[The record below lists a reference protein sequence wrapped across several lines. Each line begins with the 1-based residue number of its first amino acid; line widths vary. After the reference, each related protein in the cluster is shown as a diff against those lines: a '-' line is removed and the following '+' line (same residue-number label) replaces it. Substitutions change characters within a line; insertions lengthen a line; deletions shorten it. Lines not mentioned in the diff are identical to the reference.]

1 MRKLKLN
8 RRLLLLA
15 GLGGLAAQLGASGAA
30 AQDPARVMPRT
41 YRVVLE
47 NDKVRVLEFVGR
59 PGMGICGEGMHSHP
73 ERLSIV
79 MNGYQAR
86 TTRPGTPDRVQER
99 KDGDVFWREAET
111 HKVENI
117 GKTNSRVLMVELKA
131 PAAGKC

>member
-8 RRLLLLA
+8 RRQLLLA

-86 TTRPGTPDRVQER
+86 ATRPGAPDRVQER
-99 KDGDVFWREAET
+99 KDGDVYWREAET

-117 GKTNSRVLMVELKA
+117 GKTNSRVLMVELKT
-131 PAAGKC
+131 PTAGKC